1 MIDDVLL
8 DAEDKME
15 KTVEHTREGL
25 STIRAGRANA
35 SMFNHVMADYYGVMT
50 PITQMAT
57 INIPEAR
64 LVLIK
69 PYEMGQM
76 DNIENAI
83 RNSDLGFNPAN
94 DGQVLRINVP
104 QLTEERRRD
113 LTKQARSKG
122 EEGKIAVRGIRR
134 NAMDELKKIEK
145 DGDAGEDEVRAA
157 EKEVDA
163 LTKKST
169 DAIDDIVEA
178 RQGGKPPSSYPA
190 TIPLGF
196 PCDH

>member
-1 MIDDVLL
+1 MIDEILL

-15 KTVEHTREGL
+15 KTVDHTREGL
-25 STIRAGRANA
+25 STIRAGRATA
-35 SMFNHVMADYYGVMT
+35 AMFNHVMADYYGVMT

-76 DNIENAI
+76 ENIENAI

-104 QLTEERRRD
+104 QLTEERRRE

-145 DGDAGEDEVRAA
+145 DGDAGEDEVKAA
-157 EKEVDA
+157 EKDVDA

-169 DAIDDIVEA
+169 EAIDTMVEDKEA
-178 RQGGKPPSSYPA
+178 D
-190 TIPLGF
+190 LMEV
-196 PCDH
+196 

>member
-1 MIDDVLL
+1 MMIDEILL
-8 DAEDKME
+8 EAEDKMD
-15 KTVEHTREGL
+15 KTVEHTRENL
-25 STIRAGRANA
+25 STIRAGRATA
-35 SMFNHVMADYYGVMT
+35 AMFSHVMADYYGVMT

-69 PYEMGQM
+69 PYEQSQM
-76 DNIENAI
+76 STIENAI

-113 LTKQARSKG
+113 LTKQAKTKG

-134 NAMDELKKIEK
+134 KAMEDLKKLDK
-145 DGDAGEDEVRAA
+145 DGDAGEDEVKAA

-163 LTKKST
+163 LTKKYTQSIEEMVAAKET
-169 DAIDDIVEA
+169 DLMEERENVRD
-178 RQGGKPPSSYPA
+178 GG
-190 TIPLGF
+190 
-196 PCDH
+196 